1 LQRDAP
7 QSIAGQGGE
16 QTTLDVATV
25 LKDMGISEP
34 LALELMAELYNVDGR
49 CDPIWSMDETPAEDS
64 LPVKVH
70 NAYTYKRNIAP
81 GASTAE
87 AEFDNDDFEV
97 EPLDKRTAAIVA
109 RQKLERAKAK
119 SDEANGIRRR
129 KPRQMDKKRIV
140 AIKRA
145 TGMATPYRSRSDG

>member
-1 LQRDAP
+1 M
-7 QSIAGQGGE
+7 
-16 QTTLDVATV
+16 
-25 LKDMGISEP
+25 KDMAISEP
-34 LALELMAELYNVDGR
+34 LALALMTEFYNVDGR

-70 NAYTYKRNIAP
+70 NAYTYKRNTAP

-87 AEFDNDDFEV
+87 AEFADDDFEV
-97 EPLDKRTAAIVA
+97 KALDKKTAAKVA

-119 SDEANGIRRR
+119 ADEANGIRPR
-129 KPRQMDKKRIV
+129 KPRRIDTKRRN

-145 TGMATPYRSRSDG
+145 AAMATPYRSDSNE